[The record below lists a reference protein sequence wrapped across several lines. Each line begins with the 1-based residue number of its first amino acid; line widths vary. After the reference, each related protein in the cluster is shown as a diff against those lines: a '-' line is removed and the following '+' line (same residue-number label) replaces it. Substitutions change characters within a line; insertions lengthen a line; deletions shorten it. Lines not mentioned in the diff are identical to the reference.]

1 LAAENML
8 EERLKN
14 LDFNIAEL
22 RKMASVYDEALYKSD
37 TQKQWA
43 LRYGLFESIQIVID
57 IACHIT
63 SEHNLGNAKT
73 YRECIDALHS
83 SHVVDNELAN
93 KLKSMIGFRNILIHE
108 YVRIDQ
114 SKLPEFFNHLDDFQ
128 AFSKAIEKF
137 IK

>member
-1 LAAENML
+1 ML
-8 EERLKN
+8 EERLKH

-22 RKMASVYDEALYKSD
+22 RKMASVYDEAHYNSD

-73 YRECIDALHS
+73 YRECIDALQS

>member
-1 LAAENML
+1 ML

-22 RKMASVYDEALYKSD
+22 RKMADGYDEALYMGD

-63 SEHNLGNAKT
+63 AEHNIGNAKT
-73 YRECIDALHS
+73 YRECIDALQGS
-83 SHVVDNELAN
+83 GILDNELAVN
-93 KLKSMIGFRNILIHE
+93 LKSMIGFRNILIHE

-114 SKLPEFFNHLDDFQ
+114 SRLPEFFNHLDDFK
-128 AFSKAIEKF
+128 AFAKAIEKF